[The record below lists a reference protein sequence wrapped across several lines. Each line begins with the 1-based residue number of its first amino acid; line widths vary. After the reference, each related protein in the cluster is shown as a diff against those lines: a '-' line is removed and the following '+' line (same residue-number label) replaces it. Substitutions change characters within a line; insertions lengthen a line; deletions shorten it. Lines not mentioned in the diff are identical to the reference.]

1 MKYELQTIPVWKAFE
16 AEPDC
21 ALCLLEQQSEER
33 NVTFFLGHSIMT
45 PEIRVQLNEH
55 GFCRRH
61 FHLLLAGEGKLG
73 YSLAL
78 NTHLET
84 IRQRLDRMERTIGK
98 AGRGA
103 GKTIGKAV
111 DELRRQEVDCLMCDR
126 MRYNMLNFTY
136 TVAKLFLDE
145 PDFVTALRASKGFC
159 LHHLPEMLTMGGE
172 VIPARQL
179 AEWHRLLFEV
189 QRRSIERIR
198 EDLEAFTWQFDYQVD
213 RKTPEH
219 ARDAVPRA
227 VQRLAGYGPR

>member
-16 AEPDC
+16 SQPDC
-21 ALCLLEQQSEER
+21 PLCLLEQQSEER
-33 NVTFFLGHSIMT
+33 NVTFFLGNSIMT

-84 IRQRLDRMERTIGK
+84 IRRRLDRLERRIAK
-98 AGRGA
+98 AGRSA
-103 GKTIGKAV
+103 VKAVGQGV
-111 DELRRQEVDCLMCDR
+111 DELRRQEADCLMCDR

-145 PDFVTALRASKGFC
+145 PDFAESLRASRGFC
-159 LHHLPEMLTMGGE
+159 LHHFPDVLDMGVE
-172 VIPARQL
+172 VIPGKQR
-179 AEWHRLLFEV
+179 AEWHELIFDV
-189 QRRSIERIR
+189 QRRNFERIR
-198 EDLEAFTWQFDYQVD
+198 DDLEAFSWQFDYQVD
-213 RKTPEH
+213 KKTPEH
-219 ARDAVPRA
+219 ARDAVARA